1 MVISG
6 KRVSGHCG
14 RRILAALTCSCRCFS
29 EVVAGRGANYVF
41 WYSDASRH
49 FCDGVRPHKN
59 IPNHTG
65 FNIFFQYGPELL
77 RVAVFGW

>member
-49 FCDGVRPHKN
+49 FCDGVRLIK
-59 IPNHTG
+59 ISQTTQVL
-65 FNIFFQYGPELL
+65 NIFFQYGP
-77 RVAVFGW
+77 